1 MLQQQWWRT
10 GYVQEKLLTGSR
22 RGVNGT
28 RLRHWGLQGYS
39 QVWQQAGDGAAL
51 HRPLVRFYV
60 AQGGGRPSTVP
71 YVQFHIPGGRGQ
83 LSTVSCV
90 NFYIAERGDGS
101 LTSPV
106 FDFI

>member
-60 AQGGGRPSTVP
+60 AQGGGTALYRPLCSVSYT
-71 YVQFHIPGGRGQ
+71 RGQ
-83 LSTVSCV
+83 GTALYRLLC
-90 NFYIAERGDGS
+90 
-101 LTSPV
+101 
-106 FDFI
+106 